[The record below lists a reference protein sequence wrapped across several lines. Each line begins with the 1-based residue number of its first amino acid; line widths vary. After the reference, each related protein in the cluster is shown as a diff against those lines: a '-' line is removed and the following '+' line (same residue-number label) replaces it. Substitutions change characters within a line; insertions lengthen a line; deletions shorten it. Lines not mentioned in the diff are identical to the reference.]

1 MTAEQVWDSI
11 LSIAVYNPYPFDM
24 PSKDD
29 FVRVV
34 DLDMSTVTAAEV
46 AGRTASFDAEVGPAA
61 RSKAMSVASYR
72 KQILARLRNCKAL
85 CTRPLYSTIG
95 QCDRETIS
103 GDSIDPTVPQILRC
117 STVPFTHMMLEKGS
131 LIYDNILKAG

>member
-61 RSKAMSVASYR
+61 RNKAMSVASYR
-72 KQILARLRNCKAL
+72 KQILAGLRNCKAL
-85 CTRPLYSTIG
+85 CH
-95 QCDRETIS
+95 
-103 GDSIDPTVPQILRC
+103 PTTLFDNLVSAIAKLFGRQHRSHGCRRFLRC
-117 STVPFTHMMLEKGS
+117 STVPLLT
-131 LIYDNILKAG
+131 